1 MQTKI
6 QLESR
11 TKIEF
16 VKQSVEHIFPAQST
30 QNWATAAASELEKG
44 SRLEDLRIKKEG
56 LEWNPYYSA
65 TDVKSWEA
73 ARLPSSNVDF
83 AGARYWVNM
92 PKILVTDASSANAQA
107 LEHLRNGA
115 DGIVF
120 HLPSGFADTAKLL
133 EGIQMPYCTTLFFVS
148 DQSDYFLTSFQ
159 TFVEQTFPK
168 ENINT
173 NLYWKGEP
181 ELLQVVK
188 LLRKQTNFRGAG
200 VLVANKEKATDQL
213 AVALQDAVERV
224 ERLKELGLSAEEA
237 TSHISFSFQLGND
250 FFLEAVKLRVL
261 RALWNAILVA
271 YEVNSSKT
279 LFIHALSNPQ
289 VNGVFQPH
297 GNLIKETYAS
307 MSAILGGCDGLT
319 IEPEDYNNPTMVRMA
334 RNTSSV
340 LREESFFSLVA
351 DPLAGSYLVEQL
363 TKSVAEETWA
373 KFQLLT
379 KV

>member
-1 MQTKI
+1 M
-6 QLESR
+6 
-11 TKIEF
+11 
-16 VKQSVEHIFPAQST
+16 KQSVEHIFPAQST
-30 QNWATAAASELEKG
+30 QNWATAANSELEKG
-44 SRLEDLRIKKEG
+44 RRLEDLRIKKEG

-73 ARLPSSNVDF
+73 ARLPSSNVNF

-92 PKILVTDASSANAQA
+92 PKILVTDAPRANTQA
-107 LEHLRNGA
+107 LDHLQNGA

-120 HLPSGFADTAKLL
+120 DLPSSFADVARLL
-133 EGIQMPYCTTLFFVS
+133 EGIQMPYCTTHFFVN

-159 TFVEQTFPK
+159 AFVDQTFPK

-173 NLYWKGEP
+173 NLYWKGNP
-181 ELLQVVK
+181 NLSQVVK
-188 LLRKQTNFRGAG
+188 PRKFTNFRGAG
-200 VLVANKEKATDQL
+200 VLVAHRDAAVDQL
-213 AVALQDAVERV
+213 AVALQDAVDRV
-224 ERLKELGLSAEEA
+224 ESLKELGLSVEEA
-237 TSHISFSFQLGND
+237 TSHITFSLKLGND

-271 YEVNSSKT
+271 YQVKSSKP

-289 VNGVFQPH
+289 VNVVFQPH
-297 GNLIKETYAS
+297 GNLIKETYAA
-307 MSAILGGCDGLT
+307 MAAILGGCEGLT
-319 IEPEDYNNPTMVRMA
+319 TEPEDYNNPTMVRMA

-363 TKSVAEETWA
+363 SNNLAEETWS

-379 KV
+379 KA

>member
-1 MQTKI
+1 
-6 QLESR
+6 
-11 TKIEF
+11 
-16 VKQSVEHIFPAQST
+16 
-30 QNWATAAASELEKG
+30 
-44 SRLEDLRIKKEG
+44 
-56 LEWNPYYSA
+56 
-65 TDVKSWEA
+65 
-73 ARLPSSNVDF
+73 
-83 AGARYWVNM
+83 
-92 PKILVTDASSANAQA
+92 
-107 LEHLRNGA
+107 
-115 DGIVF
+115 
-120 HLPSGFADTAKLL
+120 
-133 EGIQMPYCTTLFFVS
+133 
-148 DQSDYFLTSFQ
+148 
-159 TFVEQTFPK
+159 
-168 ENINT
+168 
-173 NLYWKGEP
+173 
-181 ELLQVVK
+181 
-188 LLRKQTNFRGAG
+188 
-200 VLVANKEKATDQL
+200 VANKEKATDQL

>member
-1 MQTKI
+1 M
-6 QLESR
+6 
-11 TKIEF
+11 
-16 VKQSVEHIFPAQST
+16 
-30 QNWATAAASELEKG
+30 
-44 SRLEDLRIKKEG
+44 EDLRIKKEG

-65 TDVKSWEA
+65 TDVKSWQA
-73 ARLPSSNVDF
+73 ARLPASSENF
-83 AGARYWVNM
+83 GGARHWLNM
-92 PKILVTDASSANAQA
+92 PRVLVNDALQANAQA
-107 LEHLRNGA
+107 LEHLQNGA

-120 HLPSGFADTAKLL
+120 DLPTEFEDAVKLL
-133 EGIQMPYCTTLFFVS
+133 DGIQMPYCATHFFVS
-148 DQSDYFLTSFQ
+148 GKSERFLTSFQ
-159 TFVEQTFPK
+159 AFVDQKFPK
-168 ENINT
+168 ESINT
-173 NLYWKGEP
+173 NLYWKP
-181 ELLQVVK
+181 DPDFSQVLK
-188 LLRKQTNFRGAG
+188 LLRNRTNFRGAG
-200 VLVANKEKATDQL
+200 VLVANKEKAADQL

-261 RALWNAILVA
+261 RVLWNAILVA
-271 YEVNSSKT
+271 YEVKSSKT

-297 GNLIKETYAS
+297 GNLIKETY
-307 MSAILGGCDGLT
+307 SAMAAVLGGCNGLT
-319 IEPEDYNNPTMVRMA
+319 TEPEDYNNPTMVRMA

>member
-1 MQTKI
+1 VQTKI

-16 VKQSVEHIFPAQST
+16 VKQFVEHIFPAQST

-44 SRLEDLRIKKEG
+44 SRMEDLRIRKEG

-83 AGARYWVNM
+83 AGARYWLNM
-92 PKILVTDASSANAQA
+92 PRILVGDVTQANAQA
-107 LEHLRNGA
+107 LEHLQNGA

-120 HLPSGFADTAKLL
+120 DLPSGFTETAKLL
-133 EGIQMPYCTTLFFVS
+133 EGIQMPYCAIHFFVS
-148 DQSDYFLTSFQ
+148 DQPDYFLTSFHA
-159 TFVEQTFPK
+159 FVDQKFPE
-168 ENINT
+168 ENINA

-181 ELLQVVK
+181 DLSQVVK
-188 LLRKQTNFRGAG
+188 LRKRTSFRGAG
-200 VLVANKEKATDQL
+200 VVVANKETAADQL
-213 AVALQDAVERV
+213 AAALQDAVERV
-224 ERLKELGLSAEEA
+224 ESLKKLGLSAEEA
-237 TSHISFSFQLGND
+237 TSHISFSLQLGND

-271 YEVNSSKT
+271 YQVKSSKP

-297 GNLIKETYAS
+297 GNLIKETYAA
-307 MSAILGGCDGLT
+307 MAAILGGCDGLT
-319 IEPEDYNNPTMVRMA
+319 TEPEDYNNPTMVRMA

-351 DPLAGSYLVEQL
+351 DPLGGSYLVEQL
-363 TKSVAEETWA
+363 TKNLAEETWA

-379 KV
+379 KA